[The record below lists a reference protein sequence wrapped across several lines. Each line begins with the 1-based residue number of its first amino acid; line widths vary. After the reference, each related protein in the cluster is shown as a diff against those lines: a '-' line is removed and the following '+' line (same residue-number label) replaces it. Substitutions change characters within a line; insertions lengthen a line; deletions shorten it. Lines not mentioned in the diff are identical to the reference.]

1 MQLVGEVIVISL
13 VNRLAN
19 FESIEYHPQKIDEE
33 NTQNRQRAYH
43 CQRVGLAFMV
53 KVGEYR

>member
-1 MQLVGEVIVISL
+1 MQLVGEVIVITL

-33 NTQNRQRAYH
+33 NT
-43 CQRVGLAFMV
+43 
-53 KVGEYR
+53 